1 MSKATAKT
9 EIMVSNGRII
19 DTDNSM
25 FVLIDASKL
34 SLKDEFM
41 CYCPRIPQCEDIKRL
56 ITRAI
61 NKGIK
66 DYYKPLVDPSVDEN
80 GKIYFK
86 AGNKPALGH
95 YSYNW
100 WEKKAKEFCPDCGS
114 RLGTKLEYVA
124 FLGVFIK
131 SLVETGWNVT
141 DAWGAVCYDSKELGN
156 YRNSK
161 NARLY
166 PELTGSREVC
176 GFYDLANAYKILA
189 ADEDEESGVFW
200 LAGGCF
206 ANDCS
211 SSPVADLCH
220 YNLRD
225 SPGTCGVGWLV
236 LSA

>member
-1 MSKATAKT
+1 MSKITTKT

-86 AGNKPALGH
+86 AGNKPAAQ
-95 YSYNW
+95 SI
-100 WEKKAKEFCPDCGS
+100 
-114 RLGTKLEYVA
+114 GTVRRCR
-124 FLGVFIK
+124 
-131 SLVETGWNVT
+131 S
-141 DAWGAVCYDSKELGN
+141 
-156 YRNSK
+156 
-161 NARLY
+161 
-166 PELTGSREVC
+166 
-176 GFYDLANAYKILA
+176 GF
-189 ADEDEESGVFW
+189 
-200 LAGGCF
+200 
-206 ANDCS
+206 
-211 SSPVADLCH
+211 PCH
-220 YNLRD
+220 
-225 SPGTCGVGWLV
+225 VV
-236 LSA
+236 L